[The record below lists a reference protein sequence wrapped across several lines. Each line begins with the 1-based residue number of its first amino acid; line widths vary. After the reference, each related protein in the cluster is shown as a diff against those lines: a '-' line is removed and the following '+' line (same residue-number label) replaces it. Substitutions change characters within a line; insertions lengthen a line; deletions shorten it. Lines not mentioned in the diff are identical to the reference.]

1 MWSLKIKVREKWNI
15 YNSKTKK
22 FKVKIYFYS
31 HNYYEEKSK
40 IFYIGSGLVVGKE
53 ENVKLFMNEL
63 KKDEKTEHF
72 ESNNDFFTCTYSEQ
86 KTSAR
91 ADIVKVAYNPRIIF
105 LKPAIID
112 EEGWEEWE
120 VASSERKDIEVF
132 IKAVRKHTGEYKLFS
147 FKQQKITN
155 LMIYSLL
162 PKLSKKQREVL
173 LLAVEEGYYGYPRKT
188 TLNKLAKIL
197 KISVSTCQFHLAKA
211 EAKLIPFVA
220 NKM

>member
-1 MWSLKIKVREKWNI
+1 MWALKIKVREKWNI
-15 YNSKTKK
+15 YNSRTKK

-53 ENVKLFMNEL
+53 ENIKLFFNDL
-63 KKDEKTEHF
+63 KKDKKIEHF
-72 ESNNDFFTCTYSEQ
+72 ESNNDFFTCTYFES
-86 KTSAR
+86 KTNAR
-91 ADIVKVAYNPRIIF
+91 NDAVKVAYNPKIIF

-120 VASSERKDIEVF
+120 VASSLRKDLESFV
-132 IKAVRKHTGEYKLFS
+132 KMARTHSGEHKLLF
-147 FKQQKITN
+147 FKEQKITN

-162 PKLSKKQREVL
+162 PKLSKRQREIL

-188 TLNKLAKIL
+188 TLDKLAKMM

-211 EAKLIPFVA
+211 EAKIVPFVA
-220 NKM
+220 KKM